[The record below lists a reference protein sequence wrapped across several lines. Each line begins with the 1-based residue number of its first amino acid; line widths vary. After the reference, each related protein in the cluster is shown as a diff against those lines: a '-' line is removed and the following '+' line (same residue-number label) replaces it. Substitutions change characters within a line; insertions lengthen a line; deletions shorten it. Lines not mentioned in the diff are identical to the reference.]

1 MKKLTCEMC
10 GGTDIIKDDG
20 VWVCQTCGCKYS
32 TEEAKKM
39 MVEGSLDVSGSTIK
53 IDNTS
58 FVQKYL
64 ENARRAKQK
73 EDWEEVEKYYN
84 LVEQNDPTNIE
95 AIFYSSYGKAKQA
108 LLTNDQFK
116 REDSFKVLA
125 NSISIID
132 DNYDI
137 NNELENI
144 QIIKKIS
151 EDIFSMQY
159 SNFVYTETKHDLGF
173 DLWNTYIPLKITT
186 DNKNETL
193 DLFKYLHLA
202 FIESLLNILE
212 LYNDNNCD
220 KIIEIIPLINKHAY
234 VVEYPKNI
242 FEIMYEKFPSHR
254 KEIDYYYANYYIAI
268 EEYLKAEDIL
278 KNYDDYKDL
287 YLTVRAKRLM
297 NEIKSKCN
305 DDVINSI
312 NKLLEECVDKDCYI
326 EIYLNFMKALQ
337 SAFKYDKVRDM
348 MHKLDLSQIKTNE
361 QRKTLIDLLIIDI
374 INGGSSGLISIKDII
389 INNDTT
395 INNDI
400 CEYIYTK
407 SNDFWDI
414 HRSKILK
421 LIPNYK
427 DAIIGI
433 LAYNSEFVILN
444 NEFNE
449 STILKAISYYIEK
462 NDIHNLD
469 MILSN
474 YNNELYKETIYSAA
488 KKMKPM
494 RAVKFYK
501 LLNDYKDSRELYEK
515 TKKELGIIG
524 KFM

>member
-132 DNYDI
+132 DNYNI

-151 EDIFSMQY
+151 EDIFLMQY

-173 DLWNTYIPLKITT
+173 NLWNTYIPLKITT
-186 DNKNETL
+186 DNKNDTL
-193 DLFKYLHLA
+193 VLFKNLHLA

-220 KIIEIIPLINKHAY
+220 KIIEIIPIINNHAY
-234 VVEYPKNI
+234 VIEYSKNF
-242 FEIMYEKFPSHR
+242 FELMYEKFPNHK
-254 KEIDYYYANYYIAI
+254 KEIDYYYASYCISI
-268 EEYLKAEDIL
+268 EEYSKAEEIL
-278 KNYDDYKDL
+278 KKYDEYEDL
-287 YLTVRAKRLM
+287 KITIRAKRIM
-297 NEIKSKCN
+297 AEIHSKYTDNIFN
-305 DDVINSI
+305 DM
-312 NKLLEECVDKDCYI
+312 NKLLDECVDKDYYI
-326 EIYLNFMKALQ
+326 ELYLNFVKELQ
-337 SAFKYDKVRDM
+337 LAFKNDEVCIMMDKI
-348 MHKLDLSQIKTNE
+348 DLRQIETNE
-361 QRKTLIDLLIIDI
+361 QRKLLIDILIMNIHK
-374 INGGSSGLISIKDII
+374 GWVESYPIKDII
-389 INNDTT
+389 V
-395 INNDI
+395 NNDI

-407 SNDFWDI
+407 ATEEANFWSI
-414 HRSKILK
+414 GMLK

-427 DAIIGI
+427 NVIVELLDKRP
-433 LAYNSEFVILN
+433 EFSFLK
-444 NEFNE
+444 NELNE
-449 STILKAISYYIEK
+449 STMLKAISYYIDK
-462 NDIHNLD
+462 DDIHNLD
-469 MILSN
+469 IILSN

-488 KKMKPM
+488 KKMKPKS
-494 RAVKFYK
+494 AVKIYK